1 MKRKKQSPNRD
12 NTYKSRLNFS
22 KTSNLN
28 QLIAEQKFS
37 KALNLIDE
45 ILKIENDYKNWNLK
59 AIILDN
65 LSRYDE
71 SIECY
76 DKSLMLHECDEV
88 KTNKANTLYKYAKV
102 SYFPDAEYEKALDLI
117 NKSLEIHPEGEDL
130 SEFYFLKAEI
140 LEDLWS

>member
-1 MKRKKQSPNRD
+1 
-12 NTYKSRLNFS
+12 
-22 KTSNLN
+22 
-28 QLIAEQKFS
+28 
-37 KALNLIDE
+37 
-45 ILKIENDYKNWNLK
+45 
-59 AIILDN
+59 
-65 LSRYDE
+65 
-71 SIECY
+71 
-76 DKSLMLHECDEV
+76 MLHECDEV